1 MSENGTFKPVIVGF
15 LCNWCSYRAADLAGT
30 SRMGYPAT
38 LRDIR
43 IMCTGR
49 LDPTFVLRALQQG
62 ADGVLIM
69 GCHPG
74 QCHYQEGNY
83 KAIRRFALL
92 KRTLRQLGVEEER
105 VQLHWASA
113 AEGVRFA
120 ETVARVTQQITA
132 LGPLDWSHNWL
143 NEDPYAVEEAVHEE
157 EKWKTQAGVVLGLVV
172 WRLRDRR
179 SSAARKDS
187 GRGRRVR
194 YCVLAMRHGLQI

>member
-30 SRMGYPAT
+30 SRMKYPAT

-49 LDPTFVLRALQQG
+49 LDPTFVLRALQKG

-83 KAIRRFALL
+83 KAIRRFVLL
-92 KRTLRQLGVEEER
+92 RRTLRQLGVEDER

-113 AEGVRFA
+113 AEGVQFA
-120 ETVARVTQQITA
+120 ETVARMTEQIKA
-132 LGPLDWSHNWL
+132 LGPLDWPHNWP
-143 NEDPYAVEEAVHEE
+143 NEDPYAVEEEAVHE
-157 EKWKTQAGVVLGLVV
+157 
-172 WRLRDRR
+172 
-179 SSAARKDS
+179 
-187 GRGRRVR
+187 
-194 YCVLAMRHGLQI
+194 

>member
-1 MSENGTFKPVIVGF
+1 MSENGTYKPVIVGF

-49 LDPTFVLRALQQG
+49 LDPTFVLRALEKG

-92 KRTLRQLGVEEER
+92 KRMLRQMGVEEER
-105 VQLHWASA
+105 VQLHWA
-113 AEGVRFA
+113 
-120 ETVARVTQQITA
+120 
-132 LGPLDWSHNWL
+132 
-143 NEDPYAVEEAVHEE
+143 
-157 EKWKTQAGVVLGLVV
+157 
-172 WRLRDRR
+172 
-179 SSAARKDS
+179 
-187 GRGRRVR
+187 
-194 YCVLAMRHGLQI
+194 

>member
-1 MSENGTFKPVIVGF
+1 MSDMETFTPVIVGF

-49 LDPTFVLRALQQG
+49 LDPTFVLRALQEG

-92 KRTLRQLGVEEER
+92 KRVLRQFGLEEER

-113 AEGVRFA
+113 AQGLLFA
-120 ETVARVTQQITA
+120 ETVSQMTKQILA
-132 LGPLDWSHNWL
+132 LGPLDWSHNWP
-143 NEDPYAVEEAVHEE
+143 NEEPFMLLQPYLHEE
-157 EKWKTQAGVVLGLVV
+157 VAH
-172 WRLRDRR
+172 
-179 SSAARKDS
+179 
-187 GRGRRVR
+187 GR
-194 YCVLAMRHGLQI
+194 